1 MPLEYSKGIF
11 ILHTFVYMRY
21 IFLFILIFNGI
32 QIFAQIEL
40 PDESIQNTSSSDT
53 SINIQI
59 NTKEEFTSN
68 RHTANIIEHSKD
80 IVPDIFSKQSWA
92 DFQKSIELT
101 GKKYFLDFTATW
113 CGPCKTMNTQVF
125 TDSMVVDITSKNYL
139 AKQIDIDDFDGIGIA
154 QKYNISALPT
164 ILFFDCNGK
173 ILKRLEG
180 LQYADMFIHQLF
192 IHK

>member
-53 SINIQI
+53 SINIQS

-68 RHTANIIEHSKD
+68 RHTATINEHSKD

-101 GKKYFLDFTATW
+101 GKKYFLDF
-113 CGPCKTMNTQVF
+113 
-125 TDSMVVDITSKNYL
+125 
-139 AKQIDIDDFDGIGIA
+139 
-154 QKYNISALPT
+154 
-164 ILFFDCNGK
+164 
-173 ILKRLEG
+173 
-180 LQYADMFIHQLF
+180 
-192 IHK
+192 